1 MANNNNIEKIKE
13 ELSKTI
19 VKNRPI
25 VTELETSFLDY
36 AMSVI
41 VARAIPD
48 ARDGL
53 KPVHRRVLYAAY
65 ALGMT
70 PDKPYKKSARL
81 VGEVIGKFHPHG
93 DTAAY
98 DTMVRLAQDFS
109 MRYPLIDGH
118 GNFGSVDGDAAAAMR
133 YTEARLSKLA
143 ETTMAD
149 IEKNTV
155 DFADN
160 YDGSEKEPVVLPSLL
175 PNLLANGSS
184 GIAVGIATNIPPHN
198 LSELVEAINLV
209 AKNPDASI
217 NEIQTVLKGPDF
229 PTSAEIIN
237 SAGINDYFNTGRGSI
252 TIRSK
257 GTYETH
263 DNGKSTIIFTE
274 IPYMINKTTL
284 IEKIIELVRNE
295 QIQGIADLRDESS
308 REGIRIVIE
317 TKRDVVP
324 EVLMNQL
331 YKSTPLQVN
340 FSVNMIALVKGEPK
354 LLNIKEVLQIYIDH
368 QVEVLT
374 RKTQYELKKSKE
386 REHILEGLHIAT
398 GSIDEVI
405 KIIRESSDNNEAMQ
419 HLMSRFNLSEIQ
431 SKAILDMRLR
441 SLSSMESKKIEEELA
456 AIKKTIIELQSI
468 LDSYNKKIEKILEEL
483 DKLSKKF
490 SDKRK
495 TVIRYD
501 INSDISDEDLIPEED
516 IVVTMSS
523 RGYFKRLPVDTY
535 HVQKRGGVGVIGL
548 NTHEDDDVH
557 KIVVTSTHT
566 DILFFTNL
574 GKIYRTRGHQ
584 IPIGSRQSKGIP
596 AINIIGV
603 EKNEKVLTILPIN
616 DYKEGY
622 LFFVTKKGISKKTSL
637 SEFER
642 IQSNGKICISLKEG
656 DELYDVIFV
665 KDNDEIYIG
674 GSNGNMIRFNENNVR
689 SMGRT
694 AAGVKAMKL
703 DPSEKVVGLSS
714 SITGNKILSIGSKGV
729 GKVTDV
735 NEYRLTSRNA
745 KGVRT
750 LKVNDKT
757 GKLVYVNSI
766 FGNEDILMITNKG
779 KIIRF
784 NISTVREISR
794 STSGVKL
801 MNVDEG
807 DKIISVTVFRHE
819 AETPQQ
825 APELEMINPDL
836 QEQEISQQQEEKNE
850 EINKEA
856 SEAGELNEQNK
867 QENQ

>member
-1 MANNNNIEKIKE
+1 M
-13 ELSKTI
+13 
-19 VKNRPI
+19 
-25 VTELETSFLDY
+25 
-36 AMSVI
+36 
-41 VARAIPD
+41 
-48 ARDGL
+48 
-53 KPVHRRVLYAAY
+53 
-65 ALGMT
+65 
-70 PDKPYKKSARL
+70 RL
-81 VGEVIGKFHPHG
+81 
-93 DTAAY
+93 
-98 DTMVRLAQDFS
+98 
-109 MRYPLIDGH
+109 LIQ
-118 GNFGSVDGDAAAAMR
+118 N
-133 YTEARLSKLA
+133 L
-143 ETTMAD
+143 
-149 IEKNTV
+149 
-155 DFADN
+155 
-160 YDGSEKEPVVLPSLL
+160 VLP
-175 PNLLANGSS
+175 
-184 GIAVGIATNIPPHN
+184 T
-198 LSELVEAINLV
+198 
-209 AKNPDASI
+209 
-217 NEIQTVLKGPDF
+217 
-229 PTSAEIIN
+229 
-237 SAGINDYFNTGRGSI
+237 
-252 TIRSK
+252 
-257 GTYETH
+257 
-263 DNGKSTIIFTE
+263 
-274 IPYMINKTTL
+274 
-284 IEKIIELVRNE
+284 
-295 QIQGIADLRDESS
+295 
-308 REGIRIVIE
+308 
-317 TKRDVVP
+317 
-324 EVLMNQL
+324 
-331 YKSTPLQVN
+331 
-340 FSVNMIALVKGEPK
+340 EPK
-354 LLNIKEVLQIYIDH
+354 H
-368 QVEVLT
+368 
-374 RKTQYELKKSKE
+374 KTCREL
-386 REHILEGLHIAT
+386 
-398 GSIDEVI
+398 
-405 KIIRESSDNNEAMQ
+405 
-419 HLMSRFNLSEIQ
+419 F
-431 SKAILDMRLR
+431 
-441 SLSSMESKKIEEELA
+441 
-456 AIKKTIIELQSI
+456 
-468 LDSYNKKIEKILEEL
+468 Y
-483 DKLSKKF
+483 
-490 SDKRK
+490 
-495 TVIRYD
+495 
-501 INSDISDEDLIPEED
+501 
-516 IVVTMSS
+516 
-523 RGYFKRLPVDTY
+523 
-535 HVQKRGGVGVIGL
+535 RGGVGVIGL

-689 SMGRT
+689 PMGRT

-703 DPSEKVVGLSS
+703 DSSEKVVGLSS

-825 APELEMINPDL
+825 VPELEMINPDL

-856 SEAGELNEQNK
+856 SEVGELNEQNK

>member
-1 MANNNNIEKIKE
+1 MANNNIEKIKE

-93 DTAAY
+93 DIAAY

-274 IPYMINKTTL
+274 IPYMVNKTTL

-419 HLMSRFNLSEIQ
+419 HLMSKFNLSEIQ

-456 AIKKTIIELQSI
+456 DIKKTIIELQSI

-856 SEAGELNEQNK
+856 SEAGKINEQNK

>member
-1 MANNNNIEKIKE
+1 MANNNIEKIKE

-93 DTAAY
+93 DIAAY

-160 YDGSEKEPVVLPSLL
+160 YDGSEKEPIVLPSLL

-274 IPYMINKTTL
+274 IPYMVNKTTL

-456 AIKKTIIELQSI
+456 AIKKTITELQSI

-483 DKLSKKF
+483 DRLSKKF

-596 AINIIGV
+596 AVNIIGV

-819 AETPQQ
+819 AETAQQ
-825 APELEMINPDL
+825 APELETINPDL

-856 SEAGELNEQNK
+856 SEAGEINEQNK

>member
-1 MANNNNIEKIKE
+1 MANNNIEKIKE

-274 IPYMINKTTL
+274 IPYMVNKTTL

-483 DKLSKKF
+483 NKLSKKF

-689 SMGRT
+689 PMGRT

-703 DPSEKVVGLSS
+703 ESSEKVVGLSS

-825 APELEMINPDL
+825 VPELEMINPDL

>member
-1 MANNNNIEKIKE
+1 MANNNIEKIKE
-13 ELSKTI
+13 ELSKTV

-274 IPYMINKTTL
+274 IPYMVNKTTL

-456 AIKKTIIELQSI
+456 AIKKTITELQSI

-596 AINIIGV
+596 AVNIIGV

-689 SMGRT
+689 PMGRT

-856 SEAGELNEQNK
+856 SEAGEINEQNK

>member
-1 MANNNNIEKIKE
+1 MANNNIEKIKE

-98 DTMVRLAQDFS
+98 NTMVRLAQDFS

-274 IPYMINKTTL
+274 IPYMVNKTTL

-689 SMGRT
+689 PMGRT

-703 DPSEKVVGLSS
+703 ESSEKVVGLSS

-825 APELEMINPDL
+825 VPELEMINPDL

>member
-1 MANNNNIEKIKE
+1 
-13 ELSKTI
+13 
-19 VKNRPI
+19 
-25 VTELETSFLDY
+25 
-36 AMSVI
+36 
-41 VARAIPD
+41 
-48 ARDGL
+48 
-53 KPVHRRVLYAAY
+53 
-65 ALGMT
+65 
-70 PDKPYKKSARL
+70 
-81 VGEVIGKFHPHG
+81 
-93 DTAAY
+93 
-98 DTMVRLAQDFS
+98 MV
-109 MRYPLIDGH
+109 
-118 GNFGSVDGDAAAAMR
+118 
-133 YTEARLSKLA
+133 
-143 ETTMAD
+143 
-149 IEKNTV
+149 
-155 DFADN
+155 
-160 YDGSEKEPVVLPSLL
+160 
-175 PNLLANGSS
+175 
-184 GIAVGIATNIPPHN
+184 
-198 LSELVEAINLV
+198 
-209 AKNPDASI
+209 
-217 NEIQTVLKGPDF
+217 
-229 PTSAEIIN
+229 
-237 SAGINDYFNTGRGSI
+237 
-252 TIRSK
+252 
-257 GTYETH
+257 
-263 DNGKSTIIFTE
+263 
-274 IPYMINKTTL
+274 NKTTL

-456 AIKKTIIELQSI
+456 AIKKTITELQSI

-596 AINIIGV
+596 AVNIIGV

-819 AETPQQ
+819 VETPEQV
-825 APELEMINPDL
+825 PELEMINPDL

>member
-1 MANNNNIEKIKE
+1 MANNNIEKIKE

-209 AKNPDASI
+209 AKNPEASI

-274 IPYMINKTTL
+274 IPYMVNKTTL

-456 AIKKTIIELQSI
+456 AIKKTITELQSI

-689 SMGRT
+689 PMGRT

-703 DPSEKVVGLSS
+703 DSSEKVVGLSS

-825 APELEMINPDL
+825 VPELEMINPDL